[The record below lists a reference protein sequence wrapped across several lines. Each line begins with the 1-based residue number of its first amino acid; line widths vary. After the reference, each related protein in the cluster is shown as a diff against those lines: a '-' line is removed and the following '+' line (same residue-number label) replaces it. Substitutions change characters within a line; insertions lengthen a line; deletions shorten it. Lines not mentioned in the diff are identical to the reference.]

1 MPFEVFQGKFIKT
14 FSGAI
19 EEKGKKLILRMTD
32 KSDLARD
39 ILTVNVFTDFLF
51 YMFYYIYRICVIF
64 ILKERTAMKLIYVV
78 FIKKISNLFDF
89 NFFCD
94 VYQVVNDNL
103 ER

>member
-51 YMFYYIYRICVIF
+51 Y
-64 ILKERTAMKLIYVV
+64 
-78 FIKKISNLFDF
+78 ISNL
-89 NFFCD
+89 CD
-94 VYQVVNDNL
+94 IYFKRKNSNEANL
-103 ER
+103 CSFHKKNIQFI

>member
-32 KSDLARD
+32 KSDLERD

-51 YMFYYIYRICVIF
+51 YVLLY
-64 ILKERTAMKLIYVV
+64 
-78 FIKKISNLFDF
+78 ISNL
-89 NFFCD
+89 CD
-94 VYQVVNDNL
+94 NYFKRKNSNAANLCSFHKKKYPICLILIFVVTSTK
-103 ER
+103 